1 MRTQA
6 ADFRSAACFVITR
19 GMRICLALLL
29 TSCALA
35 ADLPTTVPARVGSER
50 YVRASW
56 TKDNERIAIR
66 GHIRV
71 LEVEPGGDEKR
82 GLLTIET
89 CWRSVGG
96 ERSDLVVPGTKL
108 IIKRAAG
115 KNEFFYEDERP
126 LEQDSSKW
134 LRYVAG
140 LRGGQ
145 DDLDFW
151 DGEKVNEARLRRI
164 LATADFP
171 IESVR
176 SEHRVE
182 DTDEFARLSVPKLGG
197 KASNLKLKDGNFA
210 VECRW
215 RIHEGQ
221 LERFRRTR
229 WVLHDQDD
237 PAAAREFEIVGIESS
252 TPQPW
257 WANTREEVTAQAS
270 RLAKGNDPLLGFYC
284 WRAAQDELQSVTL
297 SHTLLFD
304 EDEITGLLKI
314 RAIEGGTN

>member
-1 MRTQA
+1 MKI
-6 ADFRSAACFVITR
+6 CF
-19 GMRICLALLL
+19 ALMV

-35 ADLPTTVPARVGSER
+35 ADLPTTVPAKVGSER

-56 TKDNERIAIR
+56 TKDSERIAIR
-66 GHIRV
+66 GHIKV
-71 LEVEPGGDEKR
+71 LEADPGGDEKR
-82 GLLTIET
+82 GLLTVET
-89 CWRSVGG
+89 CWRSVGDA
-96 ERSDLVVPGTKL
+96 RSDLVAPGTKL

-115 KNEFFYEDERP
+115 KNEFFYEDDRP
-126 LEQDSSKW
+126 LEQDSFKW

-140 LRGGQ
+140 LRGGP

-151 DGEKVNEARLRRI
+151 DGEKVNEARLRKI

-176 SEHRVE
+176 SEHRVK
-182 DTDEFARLSVPKLGG
+182 DNDEFARLSVPKLVG
-197 KASNLKLKDGNFA
+197 KPSDSGLKDGNFA

-215 RIHEGQ
+215 RNRDGQ

-257 WANTREEVTAQAS
+257 WANTREQVAAQAS

-284 WRAAQDELQSVTL
+284 WRAAQNELQCVTPND
-297 SHTLLFD
+297 TLLFD

-314 RAIEGGTN
+314 RGNEGGTN

>member
-1 MRTQA
+1 
-6 ADFRSAACFVITR
+6 
-19 GMRICLALLL
+19 MRICLALLL

-71 LEVEPGGDEKR
+71 LEVEPGGDEMR
-82 GLLTIET
+82 GLLTVES
-89 CWRSVGG
+89 CWRSVGD
-96 ERSDLVVPGTKL
+96 ERSDLVAPGTKL

-115 KNEFFYEDERP
+115 KIDFFYEDERS
-126 LEQDSSKW
+126 LESEKVRW
-134 LRYVAG
+134 LRYICG
-140 LRGGQ
+140 LRGGP

-151 DGEKVNEARLRRI
+151 DGEKVNEARLRKI

-182 DTDEFARLSVPKLGG
+182 DDDEFARLSVSKLVG
-197 KASNLKLKDGNFA
+197 KASNSKLKDGNFA

-215 RIHEGQ
+215 RIREGQ

-237 PAAAREFEIVGIESS
+237 PATAREFEIVGIESS

-257 WANTREEVTAQAS
+257 WAKTREDVAARAV
-270 RLAKGNDPLLGFYC
+270 RLAKESDPLLGFYC
-284 WRAAQDELQSVTL
+284 RRAAQDEVQSITPN
-297 SHTLLFD
+297 HTLTFD